1 MNAAT
6 LIEIKELCS
15 HCHVH
20 ILDGEWE
27 RAQEF
32 VNELDTLVDFDDSQ
46 AMIEWIHRVAVDLH
60 MN

>member
-15 HCHVH
+15 RCHVH
-20 ILDGEWE
+20 LLDGEWE

-46 AMIEWIHRVAVDLH
+46 VMIEWIHRVAVDLH